1 MQFDA
6 TTKEYVQRRT
16 AEGKTLKEIRRCL
29 KRSIARQ
36 LFMKFQTLMA

>member
-6 TTKEYVQRRT
+6 TTKEYVVRPT
-16 AEGKTLKEIRRCL
+16 AEGKGIKEIRRCL

-36 LFMKFQTLMA
+36 LFRKLQTPMA